1 MSILKEEQFK
11 SESVKNIAKKMILA
25 ARTAPKAR
33 GRDYISLALAD
44 GKELQIIA
52 DKMKEIGKRKGQD
65 FFDRDAGNVLQSEVL
80 VLMGTII
87 QSLNLNCSMCGYND
101 CAEKDKH
108 PDIPCVFN
116 TGDLGIAIGSAVSVA
131 MDHRVDNRI
140 LYSAGQAILELGLL
154 GTDIRIAYGIPLSAL
169 SKNIFFD
176 RKPVIRNP

>member
-52 DKMKEIGKRKGQD
+52 DKMIEIGKRKGQQ
-65 FFDRDAGNVLQSEVL
+65 FFERDAGNVLQSEVL
-80 VLMGTII
+80 VMMGTSI
-87 QSLNLNCSMCGYND
+87 QSLKLNCGMCGYKD

-116 TGDLGIAIGSAVSVA
+116 TGDLGIAMGSAVSIA
-131 MDHRVDNRI
+131 MDHRIDNRI
-140 LYSAGQAILELGLL
+140 LYSAGQAIMELELL
-154 GTDIRIAYGIPLSAL
+154 GKETRIAYGVPLSAL

-176 RKPVIRNP
+176 RK